1 MRMLYRMYLPIILVL
16 LITFIAPGQEKP
28 MKEWSE
34 REYNEWAREFYR
46 HRQAGWSFNK
56 TDMTIP
62 PGVSGAIYRKT
73 EGIMQGNRLV
83 ARIANFGSIGAPRR
97 FPSVVW
103 PKGTGRSV
111 GYEFGPIVGA
121 EVTDRNGNTIRIISD
136 ALIDGGERQNPNNP
150 TGNVM
155 GWEPLPGFAADRP
168 NESVAISTRPE
179 TWPISWQEEGWPG
192 RRGTGI
198 ITADE
203 EFYYVMD
210 DRWNDEFEYY
220 PLQNEADSVRGL
232 GIILSVRGYQFA
244 AGPAQ
249 DILFLL
255 YELTLREDA
264 KPLDKVAVG
273 MVGDPHMGGPAN
285 FADDYYGFDRGRNMV
300 YTYDKP
306 GSTNDYGVPWS
317 EIGYLGFMFIQPP
330 GADEREWLPLT
341 SFRAPIYASVTAA
354 QDERMWEMLI
364 PNLGPDDPDPFIQQ
378 ESDNLLI
385 FGSGYFSL
393 EPGETQKFAIAIL
406 CGFDLQHLQQNSDVA
421 LRIAELDFQ
430 FARPPEPPT
439 VYGVPGDKKVTIYWD
454 GTRSENSIDP
464 FTGVKDFEGYRIY
477 RSEDGGV
484 TWGKPITDNRGN
496 QVMWEPLAIFD
507 IDNEWS
513 GTHPVESAPGIHF
526 YLGDN
531 SGLEY
536 TFVDSSLS
544 LRNGVRYHYAV
555 TAFDHGDTNLAPLE
569 NALNID
575 AINVVEITPTAPPLG
590 FQRAAVDSL
599 EHTSGSA
606 TGKFQLNALDPFVL
620 KDETYR
626 VTFHSDPEK
635 HFIITTVAG
644 DTVISNSGT
653 VRNFQINGER
663 NYIFDGLEL
672 EVDDENAILL
682 LPSETRWTEGSSNL
696 RLTIERLSGFATDA
710 GRYEIHFSDNF
721 IDNSVAA
728 FGSQSKPIR
737 FTVRDVSRDNAH
749 VPVVFIRDAGE
760 QDRIDHDDRILLLQ
774 DDTPPIN
781 VGKVLWQ
788 ITFRN
793 PEDSN
798 VTPVNPGAGDVVQF
812 SSTIPFNS
820 TKQDIFTI
828 RTNSSYIE
836 PQQVTATMLDD
847 IKVVP
852 NPYLAASQ
860 FELPT
865 EFRTGRGER
874 VIKFINLPVTCTIRI
889 YNVAGEHVITLDHA
903 GSLSGGSERSW
914 NLLNKDGLDVAP
926 GLYIFHV
933 DAPGIGETIGRF
945 AIIK

>member
-1 MRMLYRMYLPIILVL
+1 MNTFVKLYLPVMFLL
-16 LITFIAPGQEKP
+16 LILLPLEAQEKP
-28 MKEWSE
+28 MKEWTD
-34 REYNEWAREFYR
+34 REYEEWARDFYR
-46 HRQAGWSFNK
+46 HRQAGWSFSK
-56 TDMTIP
+56 EDLTLP
-62 PGVSGAIYRKT
+62 SGVSGAIYRKT

-97 FPSVVW
+97 FPSIVW

-121 EVTDRNGNTIRIISD
+121 EVEDRNGNTIRIISD

-155 GWEPLPGFAADRP
+155 GWEPLPGYAADRP
-168 NESVAISTRPE
+168 NESVAISSRPE
-179 TWPISWQEEGWPG
+179 TWPASWHETGWPG
-192 RRGTGI
+192 RKGI
-198 ITADE
+198 GEITADE

-232 GIILSVRGYQFA
+232 GIIMSVRGYQFA

-249 DILFLL
+249 DIIFLL

-285 FADDYYGFDRGRNMV
+285 FADDYYGFDRSRNMV

-306 GSTNDYGVPWS
+306 GSANDYGVPWS
-317 EIGYLGFMFIQPP
+317 EIGYLGFMFIEPP
-330 GADEREWLPLT
+330 GADSREWLPLT
-341 SFRAPIYASVTAA
+341 SFRAPIYASVVAS

-364 PNLGPDDPDPFIQQ
+364 PNLGPDDPDPLIQQ

-430 FARPPEPPT
+430 FARPPDPPT
-439 VYGVPGDKKVTIYWD
+439 VYGVPGDGRVTIYWD

-464 FTGVKDFEGYRIY
+464 FTGAQDFEGYRVY

-496 QVMWEPLAIFD
+496 PVMWEPLAIYD
-507 IDNEWS
+507 LDNEWS
-513 GTHPVESAPGIHF
+513 GTHPEESAPGIHF

-531 SGLEY
+531 SGLAY
-536 TFVDSSLS
+536 TYVDSSVA

-575 AINVVEITPTAPPLG
+575 AINVVEVVPTSPPLG
-590 FQRAAVDSL
+590 FSSAAVDSL

-606 TGKFQLNALDPFVL
+606 TGRFEVKVLDPFAV
-620 KDETYR
+620 KEEAYR
-626 VTFHSDPEK
+626 ISFHSEPEK
-635 HFIITTVAG
+635 HFVITTVGG

-653 VRNFQINGER
+653 ARNFMINGER
-663 NYIFDGLEL
+663 KYIFDGFEL

-682 LPSETRWTEGSSNL
+682 IPSESRWTQGSSNL
-696 RLTIERLSGFATDA
+696 RLNIERLTGFATDA
-710 GRYEIHFSDNF
+710 GRYEITFSDNF
-721 IDNSVAA
+721 IDNSID
-728 FGSQSKPIR
+728 GLGRTGKPIR
-737 FTVRDVSRDNAH
+737 FTVRDLSRNNAR
-749 VPVVFIRDAGE
+749 VPVIYFTDGGE
-760 QDRIDHDDRILLLQ
+760 QDRIDHGDQILLLK
-774 DDTPPIN
+774 DDEPPIN
-781 VGKVLWQ
+781 LSKVLWR
-788 ITFRN
+788 ITFLN
-793 PEDSN
+793 PQDASIA
-798 VTPVNPGAGDVVQF
+798 PVNPGAGDEAQF
-812 SSTIPFNS
+812 GTTIPFNATLQDVFTLYAKPS
-820 TKQDIFTI
+820 TIEKQTI
-828 RTNSSYIE
+828 
-836 PQQVTATMLDD
+836 TASMLDN

-852 NPYLAASQ
+852 NPYLTASQ
-860 FELPT
+860 FEQPT
-865 EFRTGRGER
+865 EFRTGRGDR
-874 VIKFINLPVTCTIRI
+874 VIKFINLPVECTIRI
-889 YNVAGEHVITLDHA
+889 YTLAGEHVVTIEHF
-903 GSLSGGSERSW
+903 GSLSSGSERSW
-914 NLLNKDGLDVAP
+914 NLVNKDGLDVAP
-926 GLYIFHV
+926 GMYIFHV
-933 DAPGIGETIGRF
+933 DARDLGETIGRF